1 MDLLRELVT
10 PRDLVYILPVALA
23 GMWVILRRVGF
34 EVDVAGVFDALFGDE
49 KGGKRTPFGRL
60 WRFLFPTQ
68 GMSVVGIGFFVF
80 GWASTGLTLNHAI
93 REGSSA
99 LIFTG
104 AVATG
109 FWTAVL
115 GTRLF
120 HWLLPTE
127 RGATRMEDLVG
138 LPAIVISDTVDAE
151 HGRARVVDATGNT
164 ITVFCRLVGVE
175 KPPQTGSRVILVAYD
190 PKERLFDVTPG

>member
-1 MDLLRELVT
+1 MDLFKELVT
-10 PRDLVYILPVALA
+10 PRDLVYIFPVVLA
-23 GMWVILRRVGF
+23 GMGVILRRIGF
-34 EVDVAGVFDALFGDE
+34 EVDVTGVFDTLCGNG
-49 KGGKRTPFGRL
+49 KGGKRTLFGRL

-68 GMSVVGIGFFVF
+68 EMSLMGIGCFVF

-93 REGSSA
+93 RKGSSA

-104 AVATG
+104 AVVAG
-109 FWTAVL
+109 IWTAIL

-138 LPAIVISDTVDAE
+138 LSAIVISDTVDAE

-175 KPPQTGSRVILVAYD
+175 KPPRMGSRVILVAYD